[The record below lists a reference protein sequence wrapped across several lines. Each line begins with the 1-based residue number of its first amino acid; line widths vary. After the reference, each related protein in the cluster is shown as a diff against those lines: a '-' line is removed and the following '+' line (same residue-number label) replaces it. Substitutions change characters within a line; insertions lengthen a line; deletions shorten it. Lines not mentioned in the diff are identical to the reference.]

1 MRPCEDDFCR
11 VFYDIIKGGVLM
23 EKLFTKKILLEIFDY
38 LNDLL
43 FDNKLYLE
51 LTVYGGSIM
60 TLLYDNRPATKDI
73 DSLFNTVNDELLK
86 NIFKQIQDVYQLNN
100 DWINDDVKG
109 PIKTLIEEE
118 TIIYREYSNLTIVQ
132 PIPEQLLAMKVLA
145 ARAEPS
151 KDFVDAYILCRDLN
165 ITEKNQ
171 LFDIVT
177 KFIPRKALKERQLT
191 FIKYLGEDL
200 GYDWS

>member
-1 MRPCEDDFCR
+1 
-11 VFYDIIKGGVLM
+11 M
-23 EKLFTKKILLEIFDY
+23 EKLFTKKLLLEIFDY

-73 DSLFNTVNDELLK
+73 DSLFNTVNDELLI

-100 DWINDDVKG
+100 DWINDDVKE

-118 TIIYREYSNLTIVQ
+118 TIVYKEYSNLTIVQ

-151 KDFVDAYILCRDLN
+151 KDFVDAYILCKDLD
-165 ITEKNQ
+165 ITEKDQ

>member
-1 MRPCEDDFCR
+1 
-11 VFYDIIKGGVLM
+11 M
-23 EKLFTKKILLEIFDY
+23 EKLFTKEILLEIFDY

-43 FDNKLYLE
+43 SDNKLHLE
-51 LTVYGGSIM
+51 LTVYGDSIM

-73 DSLFNTVNDELLK
+73 DSLFNTVNDELLI
-86 NIFKQIQDVYQLNN
+86 NICKQIQDVYQLND
-100 DWINDDVKG
+100 DWINDDVKE
-109 PIKTLIEEE
+109 PIKSLIEEE
-118 TIIYREYSNLTIVQ
+118 TIIYKEYTNMTIVQ
-132 PIPEQLLAMKVLA
+132 PIPEQLLAMKVLV

-151 KDFVDAYILCRDLN
+151 KDFVDAYILCKDLN
-165 ITEKNQ
+165 VTDKTQ
-171 LFDIVT
+171 LLEIVT